1 MFCPAAKPA
10 LHCVY
15 RGRAGE
21 CEHSRRFA
29 ENSCTQDS
37 RAWRGDGQLCGG
49 GKWRRL
55 LNLSAPERI
64 FIVRCSFCDAG
75 NFAVTG
81 IARMGSD
88 LSQED
93 LWVQDLE
100 RNTSV
105 RLTLFPELFTP
116 RYGSRMGSTFCP
128 WLRIKQ
134 TLGFTGFQ
142 SDGGGQ
148 PAQLASLRLAYP
160 SSFAP
165 DARNVSLRVR

>member
-1 MFCPAAKPA
+1 MW
-10 LHCVY
+10 
-15 RGRAGE
+15 
-21 CEHSRRFA
+21 
-29 ENSCTQDS
+29 
-37 RAWRGDGQLCGG
+37 WRQMAQ
-49 GKWRRL
+49 

-88 LSQED
+88 LSQEN

-105 RLTLFPELFTP
+105 RLTSLPGASHSPVWFPDGKHILFMASNQPNP
-116 RYGSRMGSTFCP
+116 GIYWIP
-128 WLRIKQ
+128 
-134 TLGFTGFQ
+134 

-165 DARNVSLRVR
+165 DARTLA